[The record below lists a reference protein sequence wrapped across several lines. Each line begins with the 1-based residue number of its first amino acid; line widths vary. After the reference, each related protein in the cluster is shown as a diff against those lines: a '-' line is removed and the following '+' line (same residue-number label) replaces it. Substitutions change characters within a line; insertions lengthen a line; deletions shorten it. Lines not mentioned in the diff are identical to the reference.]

1 MPENSVIRRCFGD
14 GDPLMEAY
22 HDSEWG
28 VPVHDDA
35 RLFEALTL
43 QTFQAGLSWRTI
55 LYKREGFR
63 RAFQGFS
70 PETVAR
76 FDGAKRARLLT
87 DAAIV
92 RNRKKIGAA
101 VANARSTLQVQEEW
115 GSLDHYL
122 WDFTGGRTLRS
133 PDRRSWDEVA
143 AFTPESETMAQ
154 DLRSRGFRFVGPT
167 VCYALMQAVGMVDD
181 HLAWCFRR
189 AGSPGDV

>member
-1 MPENSVIRRCFGD
+1 MIRRCFGD

-28 VPVHDDA
+28 VPVHDDT

-55 LYKREGFR
+55 LHKREGFR
-63 RAFQGFS
+63 RAFEGFS

-76 FDGAKRARLLT
+76 FGEAKRARLLA
-87 DAAIV
+87 DPAIV
-92 RNRKKIGAA
+92 RNRQKIEAA
-101 VANARSTLQVQEEW
+101 LANAQAALRIQEDL
-115 GSLDHYL
+115 GSLDRYL
-122 WDFTGGRTLRS
+122 WSFTGGRTLRS
-133 PDRRSWDEVA
+133 PARQDWDEVA
-143 AFTPESETMAQ
+143 AWTPESEGMAQ
-154 DLRSRGFRFVGPT
+154 DLKSSGFRFVGPT

-189 AGSPGDV
+189 QGAPADR